1 MNKEEHSKYWREYQ
15 DQLNAETKR
24 RLQLE
29 TLDTINAALIGS
41 ALALIGLYVLPILL
55 AIAVGL

>member
-1 MNKEEHSKYWREYQ
+1 MNKEQHNIYWKEYQ
-15 DQLNAETKR
+15 DQLQAEKR
-24 RLQLE
+24 RLQQLE
-29 TLDTINAALIGS
+29 TLDTINAALLGS